1 MNGLPGAIRTARW
14 MVRDTFR
21 QSLASKLF
29 WVMLGLTALCTV
41 FCFGISVTG
50 DEEAPRHPD
59 QLPTYM
65 PRSQDTPEVRA
76 EGIRV
81 VRGEVSLGFG
91 LFKFEVS
98 KTRTDSVRLIQLWL
112 AGVLADTV
120 GVLLALLWTAGFLPT
135 FLEPQAVTVL
145 LAKPAPRWSLLIGK
159 YIGVVLFV
167 ALHAVLFVAGTWLGI
182 GISTNVWDLTYWL
195 AVPLLV
201 TNFAVFYAVSAFLA
215 VCTRSTV
222 VCVFGTLL
230 FWLLCWAM
238 NLTHHHLVGFDVQG
252 VTPTSRLLVETGYWV
267 LPKPLDMSGVFF
279 ELMRASEHSAPVPE
293 LTAVQARGLFHPELS
308 VFTSLLFAAVVLG
321 LAAYE
326 FRKMDY

>member
-1 MNGLPGAIRTARW
+1 MNAMPSAIRTVRW

-29 WVMLGLTALCTV
+29 WVMLSLTVLCTV
-41 FCFGISVTG
+41 FCFGITVTG
-50 DEEAPRHPD
+50 DEEPPRHPD

-65 PRSQDTPEVRA
+65 PRSQDSPEVRA
-76 EGIRV
+76 EGVRV
-81 VRGEVSLGFG
+81 VSGQVSLGFG
-91 LFKFEVS
+91 LFKFDIGKKRE
-98 KTRTDSVRLIQLWL
+98 DSVRLFQLWL

-135 FLEPQAVTVL
+135 FLEPHSVTVL
-145 LAKPAPRWSLLIGK
+145 LAKPAPRWSLLVGK

-167 ALHAVLFVAGTWLGI
+167 ALHAVLFVGGTWLGI
-182 GISTNVWDLTYWL
+182 GMSTGVWDLTYWL

-201 TNFAVFYAVSAFLA
+201 TNFAVFYAFSAFLA

-230 FWLLCWAM
+230 FWVLCWAM
-238 NLTHHHLVGFDVQG
+238 NFTHHHLVGFDVQG
-252 VTPTSRLLVETGYWV
+252 VTPAASLLVETGYWV

-279 ELMRASEHSAPVPE
+279 ELMRAAEYSAPVPE
-293 LTAVQARGLFHPELS
+293 LVAVQQKGLFYPELS
-308 VFTSLLFAAVVLG
+308 VFSSLAFAAAVLAF
-321 LAAYE
+321 AAYE
-326 FRKMDY
+326 FRKTDY